1 MYTLS
6 AQREPIRETKSRIEG
21 YPTKRAA
28 CEASP
33 KGTSERQVRTSPS
46 EDERSLH
53 QLPSPTKRP
62 KEVLSKAKHDVPGA
76 KAGGCIIQGCVIS
89 SSSVWNTVKRKGL
102 ENL

>member
-53 QLPSPTKRP
+53 LPPSQLEPTFRRRKLAVTSF
-62 KEVLSKAKHDVPGA
+62 KFLDK
-76 KAGGCIIQGCVIS
+76 IQGKLSLVE
-89 SSSVWNTVKRKGL
+89 SVYKVSRTF
-102 ENL
+102 

>member
-33 KGTSERQVRTSPS
+33 KGTSERQVK
-46 EDERSLH
+46 
-53 QLPSPTKRP
+53 PSPCGALPKGKRVASP
-62 KEVLSKAKHDVPGA
+62 KGA
-76 KAGGCIIQGCVIS
+76 ARTNGNSPI
-89 SSSVWNTVKRKGL
+89 T
-102 ENL
+102 